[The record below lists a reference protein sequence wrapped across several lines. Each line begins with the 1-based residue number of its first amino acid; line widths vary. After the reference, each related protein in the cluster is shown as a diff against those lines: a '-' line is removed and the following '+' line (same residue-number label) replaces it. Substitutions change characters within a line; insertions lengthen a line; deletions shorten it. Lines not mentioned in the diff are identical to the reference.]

1 MMKFRENED
10 AVSPVIGVIL
20 MVAITVILAAVIAA
34 FVFGMGSNI
43 GTTKTVAV
51 TVNQNGDDII
61 LTYHGGADASTLKFL
76 MIRVDPGDAT
86 KGKGTYYTVDE
97 SGSLST
103 TKTGLSTTL
112 EVGAVMT
119 IEQKGT
125 DQRDHVVVTG
135 HFADGSD
142 HVVLDTFV

>member
-51 TVNQNGDDII
+51 TAGQNGNNII
-61 LTYHGGADASTLKFL
+61 LTYHGGADASTLKYL
-76 MIRVDPGDAT
+76 KIAVDSPD
-86 KGKGTYYTVDE
+86 KGKETYHSADAEGSIAVGTKPSDN
-97 SGSLST
+97 G
-103 TKTGLSTTL
+103 KGLN
-112 EVGAVMT
+112 VGAIMT
-119 IEQKGT
+119 IKDKGG

-142 HVVLDTFV
+142 HVVLDTYV

>member
-1 MMKFRENED
+1 MMNFRENEE

-34 FVFGMGSNI
+34 FVFGMGSNV

-86 KGKGTYYTVDE
+86 KGKETYYTVDE

>member
-1 MMKFRENED
+1 MKFRENEE

-34 FVFGMGSNI
+34 FVFGMGSNV

-86 KGKGTYYTVDE
+86 KGKETYYTVDE

-103 TKTGLSTTL
+103 TKTGLTGWDITL
-112 EVGAVMT
+112 QKYY
-119 IEQKGT
+119 IE
-125 DQRDHVVVTG
+125 
-135 HFADGSD
+135 
-142 HVVLDTFV
+142 